1 MFVLLMPHAKKD
13 LAKLQ
18 PNEREKAIRKLDAL
32 EKEPYS
38 GKKLTGEF
46 KDLYSLRSWPY
57 RILYQ
62 IDKPNKLVKVTKV
75 SHRQSAY

>member
-32 EKEPYS
+32 EALLQKRWV
-38 GKKLTGEF
+38 F
-46 KDLYSLRSWPY
+46 
-57 RILYQ
+57 
-62 IDKPNKLVKVTKV
+62 
-75 SHRQSAY
+75 